1 MRKLIFGRKYNTKI
15 DLNNS
20 LFINNV
26 AKAVTMNGMVTRTI
40 DHKGGNTA
48 IQFGSGNLASV
59 DNLPASPVWS
69 IAFWIKTTQLTV
81 GILAESSENFN
92 NNRPGFLVDINE
104 YTQNK
109 MIASMSV
116 SGAYKFYKVKSPLGT
131 NINGGDWQH
140 IVIIFNRNSTGD
152 NEIKIFKNK
161 EQLVLST
168 VSYNA
173 EMSGDFLSRKIFIG
187 GRGASYQHPFVGA
200 TSPFKLFNYPL
211 TQTEIDNLYN
221 E

>member
-1 MRKLIFGRKYNTKI
+1 MRKLIFGKKYIQTA

-26 AKAVTMNGMVTRTI
+26 ATPVLMNGIVTRTT

-69 IAFWIKTTQLTV
+69 ISFWMKTTQLTL

-104 YTQNK
+104 YSVSK
-109 MIASMSV
+109 ILASMNDS
-116 SGAYKFYKVKSPLGT
+116 SYKIKSPLGT

-152 NEIKIFKNK
+152 DEIKIFKNK

-168 VSYNA
+168 VNYNT
-173 EMSGDFLSRKIFIG
+173 EMSGDFLSRKIYLG
-187 GRGASYQHPFVGA
+187 GRENSYQYPFVGA
-200 TSPFKLFNYPL
+200 TSPIKMFNYEL
-211 TQTEIDNLYN
+211 SQTEINNLYN

>member
-1 MRKLIFGRKYNTKI
+1 MRKLIFGKKYNTKI

-59 DNLPASPVWS
+59 DNLPTSTVWS
-69 IAFWIKTTQLTV
+69 VSFWAKTNQTTISIITELTNNYNSKYAFYSSINEFDKGKIVIGSWGNNYKLKT
-81 GILAESSENFN
+81 ASSVNFN
-92 NNRPGFLVDINE
+92 DNQWYHWVFIL
-104 YTQNK
+104 
-109 MIASMSV
+109 
-116 SGAYKFYKVKSPLGT
+116 
-131 NINGGDWQH
+131 
-140 IVIIFNRNSTGD
+140 NRNETGD
-152 NEIKIFKNK
+152 NEIKIYRDKV
-161 EQLVLST
+161 QLLLST
-168 VSYNA
+168 VSTHNNEQTGSYV
-173 EMSGDFLSRKIFIG
+173 SDKIYLG
-187 GRGASYQHPFVGA
+187 GRGASYQFPFVGA

>member
-48 IQFGSGNLASV
+48 IQFGSGNLVSV

-69 IAFWIKTTQLTV
+69 VSFWAKTNQTALSLIVELTNNYNSKYAFNISQND
-81 GILAESSENFN
+81 SS
-92 NNRPGFLVDINE
+92 
-104 YTQNK
+104 NK
-109 MIASMSV
+109 ITFASW
-116 SGAYKFYKVKSPLGT
+116 GPNYKVKGALGINT
-131 NINGGDWQH
+131 NDNVWRH
-140 IVIIFNRNSTGD
+140 FVIIFNRNETGD
-152 NEIKIFKNK
+152 NEIKIYINK
-161 EQLVLST
+161 VQQSLST
-168 VSYNA
+168 IAGLNTEQTGSYVS
-173 EMSGDFLSRKIFIG
+173 DKIYLG
-187 GRGASYQHPFVGA
+187 GRGNSYQYPFVGA
-200 TSPFKLFNYPL
+200 TSPIKMFNYPL
-211 TQTEIDNLYN
+211 TQTEINNLYN

>member
-1 MRKLIFGRKYNTKI
+1 MRRLIFGRKYVQPA

-20 LFINNV
+20 LFINNIASPV
-26 AKAVTMNGMVTRTI
+26 VMNGKVTRTT

-69 IAFWIKTTQLTV
+69 VSFWAKTSQAAVSIIIELTN
-81 GILAESSENFN
+81 NFN
-92 NNRPGFLVDINE
+92 SKYAFYSSINE
-104 YTQNK
+104 YVNRE
-109 MIASMSV
+109 
-116 SGAYKFYKVKSPLGT
+116 
-131 NINGGDWQH
+131 
-140 IVIIFNRNSTGD
+140 IVIGSWGNNYKLKTPSSVNFNDNQWHHWVFILNRNETGD
-152 NEIKIFKNK
+152 NEIKIYRDKV
-161 EQLVLST
+161 QLLLST
-168 VSYNA
+168 VSTYNN
-173 EMSGDFLSRKIFIG
+173 EQTGSYVSDKIYLG